1 MRSQSFLEM
10 RRRNALAIVSI
21 VRGEREISRAELA
34 REANLSPATVSN
46 IVDELLEAG
55 VLIET
60 GSKSSTSQRGRR
72 PIGLIFN
79 PTFAFAAGMSLD
91 STRLKVVICD
101 LDGNLIAE
109 SASDCNLHAGY
120 DQLASSV
127 MESLKEIAKKASIP
141 VRKICALGLALPS
154 GIERPSSA
162 KPHPVS
168 KATGAVQPVEL
179 WARLQKKLKRAI
191 VLDSHVNMSAI
202 AESSTGGERHSDVVM
217 VVRLGHVVHSAL
229 VVHGQLLAGSSGLAG
244 ELGHLP
250 SPGNRRNCEC
260 GNVGCINTI
269 ATPGALL
276 KVCQERGAR
285 VKELDDV
292 ISEAERGNRA
302 CRDTLTEAAS
312 SVGFGIA
319 AAINILAPQQIII
332 SGPLV
337 EAKEIFLVPLY
348 SAIRQHALKTSY
360 QNCIVSTSELRH
372 LAEPL
377 GAALKALSME
387 PRLLLFGTPS
397 EMSPEEEEER
407 YGLG

>member
-10 RRRNALAIVSI
+10 RRRNALTIVSI

-60 GSKSSTSQRGRR
+60 GSKSSASQRGRR

-79 PTFAFAAGMSLD
+79 PTFAFAAGISLD
-91 STRLKVVICD
+91 STKLKVVICD

-109 SASDCNLHAGY
+109 SASDCNLHTGN
-120 DQLASSV
+120 DHLASTV
-127 MESLKEIAKKASIP
+127 LESLKEIAKKATIP
-141 VRKICALGLALPS
+141 VRKVCALGIALPS
-154 GIERPSSA
+154 NLERSTSS
-162 KPHPVS
+162 KLHSVG
-168 KATGAVQPVEL
+168 KQNGGMQQVEL

-202 AESSTGGERHSDVVM
+202 AESSAGLNRQSDTVM

-229 VVHGQLLAGSSGLAG
+229 VVHGQLLTGNSGLAG

-260 GNVGCINTI
+260 GNIGCINTI

-276 KVCQERGAR
+276 RICQERGAR
-285 VKELDDV
+285 VKELDDI
-292 ISEAERGNRA
+292 ISESEKGNRA

-348 SAIRQHALKTSY
+348 SAIRQHAVKSNF
-360 QNCIVSTSELRH
+360 QNCTVTTSELKQ

-377 GAALKALSME
+377 GAALKALSTE